1 MRRYTVKE
9 IENKQYVENIKYN
22 ILNIMMKIKYYY

>member
-9 IENKQYVENIKYN
+9 IENKQYVKKCIIYKMCAQNFVCN
-22 ILNIMMKIKYYY
+22 